1 MKYIN
6 DTIDKHGGV
15 AVLGVTLFACT
26 LLFAII
32 TVLYTA

>member
-15 AVLGVTLFACT
+15 ALLGVTLFACT
-26 LLFAII
+26 LAFSII
-32 TVLYTA
+32 TLLYTA